1 MGNVNTLYNGFDGTL
16 TLFSA
21 TISFLTFTITFFCAL
36 GIALMSPS
44 LVRMS
49 LSFPPFV
56 GCGCKLDIRDF
67 SGKGKIDRK
76 MYYITV
82 KVGNLAQARAVV
94 DDVRAKNLDLEV
106 DHSIKVSYY

>member
-1 MGNVNTLYNGFDGTL
+1 MD
-16 TLFSA
+16 
-21 TISFLTFTITFFCAL
+21 
-36 GIALMSPS
+36 
-44 LVRMS
+44 
-49 LSFPPFV
+49 PPYV

-82 KVGNLAQARAVV
+82 KVGSLAQARAVV

-106 DHSIKVSYY
+106 DHSMKVSYY

>member
-1 MGNVNTLYNGFDGTL
+1 MA
-16 TLFSA
+16 LFEKKE
-21 TISFLTFTITFFCAL
+21 TIFKERNRPLWEKIKEGLKEA
-36 GIALMSPS
+36 GIKASS
-44 LVRMS
+44 GSYEVE
-49 LSFPPFV
+49 PPFV

-67 SGKGKIDRK
+67 SGKVKIDRK